1 MEKRAALAFALSI
14 GLLMAYLWVMQTY
27 FEPPRPTPTPPT
39 DAPTPTAP
47 SSAPSPARP
56 EPAAPPLTRP
66 TPARPSEGPRPA
78 QKIAPLSAPLYRA
91 VVSSAGGKLQD
102 WTLHY
107 RGEKPMVVVG
117 EQGPLGLL
125 VGPDAA
131 SARVLP
137 MTLSPESLVLGPDR
151 STGDL
156 VLTGEA
162 GGLSIR
168 QTLRY
173 HADDYVIDAV
183 LRVENP
189 TSAPRSIT
197 LALPWIYRHLD
208 KAPLEKFA
216 GQRPSE
222 IVVSTHREVRRG
234 RDLAH
239 PGWYERCLSTF
250 TGPNRDKD
258 TIDEKADKGDWI
270 AMGST
275 WYLAALIPRT
285 PGFHL
290 VAAAVAGPPT
300 APASGEHASPGTTTT
315 TVAVHATPMIA
326 PGQAWE
332 GEVLL
337 Y

>member
-39 DAPTPTAP
+39 DAPTPP
-47 SSAPSPARP
+47 SPTPTPARP

-91 VVSSAGGKLQD
+91 VVSSEGGKLQD

-137 MTLSPESLVLGPDR
+137 MTLSPESLVLGSDR
-151 STGDL
+151 PTGDL

-168 QTLRY
+168 QTLRFR
-173 HADDYVIDAV
+173 ADDYVIDAV

-222 IVVSTHREVRRG
+222 IVVSAQHEIRRG

-239 PGWYERCLSTF
+239 PGWSERCLSTF
-250 TGPNRDKD
+250 TGPNRDKE

-270 AMGST
+270 AIGST

-290 VAAAVAGPPT
+290 VAAAAAGPPT